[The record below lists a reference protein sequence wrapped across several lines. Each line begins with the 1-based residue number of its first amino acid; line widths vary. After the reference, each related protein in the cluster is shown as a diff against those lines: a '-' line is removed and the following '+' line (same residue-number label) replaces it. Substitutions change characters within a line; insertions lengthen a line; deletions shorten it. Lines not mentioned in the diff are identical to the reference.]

1 MTSSDVNRAR
11 RWWPAGVALAGL
23 LAGCGVVAPS
33 HVSSPP
39 DAVQSSSVTDS
50 AAPADSPAG
59 FPPRPEAKALAAR
72 LAQVP
77 TKGISA
83 TAIVVMDPATG
94 AVITSR
100 GDVPMIPASTMKVL
114 TGLAALDTVGAGTR
128 LSTTVV
134 RASRDRLVLVG
145 GGDPMLTN
153 HASSSPAKA
162 ASLEALA
169 VKTAK
174 ALDKDGISKVTLDW
188 DDSLFTGPDWND
200 GWPAT
205 WKSFTARVTALS
217 VNGGRESRY
226 KAHPDPSRT
235 AAEAFVKRLKGSGI
249 TATLGARHPA
259 KGKVLAS
266 VESAPLAEIVGSLLS
281 TSNNF
286 AADVVARH
294 VALAT
299 GRDASFTGA
308 AKAVTAW
315 LKNRGWWADG
325 MVIHDGSGLSRKD
338 LVSPSVLAKAISGM
352 LITPS
357 LAAVGKG
364 FPVAGTSGTLKE
376 RFDDPSEA
384 AGRGTVHAK
393 TGTLAGV
400 ASLAG
405 YLVDA
410 DGAMLVFVAM
420 ANGSSSQEISYNWLD
435 RTAAA
440 LAGCGCR

>member
-1 MTSSDVNRAR
+1 M
-11 RWWPAGVALAGL
+11 PA
-23 LAGCGVVAPS
+23 
-33 HVSSPP
+33 
-39 DAVQSSSVTDS
+39 
-50 AAPADSPAG
+50 
-59 FPPRPEAKALAAR
+59 
-72 LAQVP
+72 
-77 TKGISA
+77 KGISA

-94 AVITSR
+94 AVLTSR

-114 TGLAALDTVGAGTR
+114 TGLAALDTAGAGTR
-128 LSTTVV
+128 FSTTVV
-134 RASRDRLVLVG
+134 REAGDTVALVG

-153 HASSSPAKA
+153 KASSSPAKA

-174 ALDKDGISKVTLDW
+174 ALAKEGVSKVTLDW

-217 VNGGRESRY
+217 VNGGRENKY
-226 KAHPDPSRT
+226 KAHPDPSHT
-235 AAEAFVKRLKGSGI
+235 AAETFVKRLKAAGI
-249 TATLGARHPA
+249 TATLGSHRTA

-266 VESAPLAEIVGSLLS
+266 VESAPLSEVVGSLLQ

-286 AADVVARH
+286 AAEVVARH

-299 GRDASFTGA
+299 GADPSFAGAS
-308 AKAVTAW
+308 KAVTAW

-325 MVIHDGSGLSRKD
+325 MVVHDGSGLSRKD
-338 LVSPSVLAKAISGM
+338 LISPSVLAKAISGM

-357 LAAVGKG
+357 LAAVGRG

-420 ANGSSSQEISYNWLD
+420 ANGSTGQATSYNWLD